1 MGDGAEGDGHGCQ
14 GRAAAAAVARAAPD
28 AHARLFSV
36 RGVFQQP
43 SWISVQ
49 VFEPTAPVGV
59 LWKQPSMRVVRELEL
74 EVHLLLSLSVASFS
88 YVQIQSFS
96 RGQVLTQIP
105 KKSTLS
111 SESSGLVGSNPR
123 SAATLRSSAPSGS
136 L

>member
-1 MGDGAEGDGHGCQ
+1 M
-14 GRAAAAAVARAAPD
+14 
-28 AHARLFSV
+28 
-36 RGVFQQP
+36 
-43 SWISVQ
+43 Q